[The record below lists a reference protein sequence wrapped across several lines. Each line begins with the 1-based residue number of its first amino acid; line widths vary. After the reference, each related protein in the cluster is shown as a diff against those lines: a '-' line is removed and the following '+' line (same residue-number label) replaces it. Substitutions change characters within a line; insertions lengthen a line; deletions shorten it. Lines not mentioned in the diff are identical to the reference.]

1 MWINATSAKW
11 AARDGEIAMKRL
23 EGKNAVITGAASGV
37 GRAASLLFA
46 REGAAIACVDIDTAM
61 GEETAAMVRAEG
73 GDAVFIETDL
83 ANPAAIQNMAKAC
96 MDWRHVIHI
105 LFNNAAIAER
115 AAFDDISLEDWN
127 RQLAVNLTAPFLC
140 SQKLLP
146 ALQAAGGAAIIHHGS
161 IDGVL
166 GNPTLVAYSASKG
179 GLQSLTHVM
188 GFWLARHGIRVNCIN
203 SGALRES
210 KQGIPVRLNRDNR
223 EGLPMSD
230 VQRRATPM
238 ARPGFV
244 EEAADVALYL
254 ASDESAYVNGSVI
267 TLDGGRSGLTPGTF

>member
-1 MWINATSAKW
+1 
-11 AARDGEIAMKRL
+11 MKRL
-23 EGKNAVITGAASGV
+23 EGKNAVVTGAASGV
-37 GRAASLLFA
+37 GRAACLLFA
-46 REGAAIACVDIDTAM
+46 REGAAVACVDIDAEM
-61 GEETAAMVRAEG
+61 GEETAAMVSAEG
-73 GDAVFIETDL
+73 GDAVFIGADL
-83 ANPAAIQNMAKAC
+83 ADPSSIEAMARAC
-96 MDWRHVIHI
+96 MDWRGVIHV
-105 LFNNAAIAER
+105 LFNNAGVAER
-115 AAFDDISLEDWN
+115 AAFEDIALEDWN
-127 RQLAVNLTAPFLC
+127 RQIAVNLTAPFLC

-146 ALQAAGGAAIIHHGS
+146 ALKAAGSAAIVHHGS

-179 GLQSLTHVM
+179 GLQPLTHVM
-188 GFWLARHGIRVNCIN
+188 GFWLAQHGIRVNCIN

-223 EGLPMSD
+223 AGRPMSD

-254 ASDESAYVNGSVI
+254 ASDESSYVNGSVI
-267 TLDGGRSGLTPGTF
+267 TLDGGRTGLTPGTF

>member
-1 MWINATSAKW
+1 
-11 AARDGEIAMKRL
+11 MKRL
-23 EGKNAVITGAASGV
+23 DGKNAVITGAASGV
-37 GRAASLLFA
+37 GRATSLLFA
-46 REGAAIACVDIDTAM
+46 REGAAVACVDIDAKM

-73 GDAVFIETDL
+73 GDAVFIACDL
-83 ANPAAIQNMAKAC
+83 AEPAAIEAMAKAC
-96 MDWRHVIHI
+96 MDWRPAIHV
-105 LFNNAAIAER
+105 LFNNAAIADR
-115 AAFDDISLEDWN
+115 AEFEDVALADWN
-127 RQLAVNLTAPFLC
+127 QQIAVNLTAPFLC

-146 ALQAAGGAAIIHHGS
+146 ALKAAKGAAIVHHGS

-179 GLQSLTHVM
+179 GLQPLTHVM

-223 EGLPMSD
+223 AGAPMSAA
-230 VQRRATPM
+230 QRHATPM

-254 ASDESAYVNGSVI
+254 ASDAAAYVNGSVI

>member
-1 MWINATSAKW
+1 
-11 AARDGEIAMKRL
+11 MKRL
-23 EGKNAVITGAASGV
+23 EGKNAVVTGAASGT
-37 GRAASLLFA
+37 GRATSLLFA
-46 REGAAIACVDIDTAM
+46 REGAAVACVDIDATM
-61 GEETAAMVRAEG
+61 GEETAAMIRAEG
-73 GDAVFIETDL
+73 GDAVFIECDL
-83 ANPAAIQNMAKAC
+83 ADPAAIEAMAKAC
-96 MDWRHVIHI
+96 MDWRPVIHV
-105 LFNNAAIAER
+105 LFNNAAVAARAE
-115 AAFDDISLEDWN
+115 FEDVPLEDWN
-127 RQLAVNLTAPFLC
+127 RQIAINLTAPFLC

-146 ALQAAGGAAIIHHGS
+146 ALKAAKGAAIVHHGS

-179 GLQSLTHVM
+179 GLQPLTHVM

-223 EGLPMSD
+223 AGAPMSD
-230 VQRRATPM
+230 AQRHATPM

-244 EEAADVALYL
+244 EDAADVALYL
-254 ASDESAYVNGSVI
+254 ASDEAAYVNGSVI

>member
-1 MWINATSAKW
+1 M
-11 AARDGEIAMKRL
+11 RRL

-46 REGAAIACVDIDTAM
+46 REGAAVACIDIDAGM
-61 GEETAAMVRAEG
+61 GEETAAMVRDEG
-73 GDAVFIETDL
+73 GDAIFIETDL
-83 ANPAAIQNMAKAC
+83 ADAAAIDRMAGSC
-96 MDWRHVIHI
+96 MEWRDSIHV

-115 AAFDDISLEDWN
+115 REFEDVPLEEWN
-127 RQLAVNLTAPFLC
+127 RQVAVNLTAPFLC

-146 ALQAAGGAAIIHHGS
+146 ALKATGNAAIIHHGS

-179 GLQSLTHVM
+179 GLQPLTHVM
-188 GFWLARHGIRVNCIN
+188 SFWLARHGIRVNCIN

-210 KQGIPVRLNRDNR
+210 RQGIPVRLNKDNR
-223 EGLPMSD
+223 AGQPMSKA
-230 VQRRATPM
+230 QRDATPM
-238 ARPGFV
+238 GRPGFV

-254 ASDESAYVNGSVI
+254 ASDESSYVNGSVI
-267 TLDGGRSGLTPGTF
+267 TLDGGRTGITPGTF

>member
-1 MWINATSAKW
+1 
-11 AARDGEIAMKRL
+11 MKRL
-23 EGKNAVITGAASGV
+23 AGKNAVITGAASGV
-37 GRAASLLFA
+37 GRAACLLFA
-46 REGAAIACVDIDTAM
+46 REGATVACVDIDAEM

-73 GDAVFIETDL
+73 GDAVFVECDL
-83 ANPAAIQNMAKAC
+83 AEPPAIEAMARAC
-96 MDWRHVIHI
+96 IAWRREIHI

-115 AAFDDISLEDWN
+115 GEFEDIALEDWN
-127 RQLAVNLTAPFLC
+127 RQIAVNLTAPFLC

-146 ALQAAGGAAIIHHGS
+146 ALKAAKGAAIVHHGS

-179 GLQSLTHVM
+179 GLQPLTHVM

-223 EGLPMSD
+223 AGAPMSD

-238 ARPGFV
+238 NRPGFV

-254 ASDESAYVNGSVI
+254 ASDESSYVNGSVV
-267 TLDGGRSGLTPGTF
+267 TLDGGRTGLTPGTF

>member
-1 MWINATSAKW
+1 
-11 AARDGEIAMKRL
+11 MKRL

-73 GDAVFIETDL
+73 GDAVFIATDL
-83 ANPAAIQNMAKAC
+83 ANPVAIQRMATAC
-96 MDWRHVIHI
+96 MDWREVIHI

-115 AAFDDISLEDWN
+115 AAFEDIPLEDWN
-127 RQLAVNLTAPFLC
+127 RQVAVNLTAPFLC
-140 SQKLLP
+140 SQTLLP
-146 ALQAAGGAAIIHHGS
+146 ALKAAGGAAIVHHGS

-179 GLQSLTHVM
+179 GLQPLTHVM

-223 EGLPMSD
+223 AGQPMSD

-254 ASDESAYVNGSVI
+254 ASDESSYVNGSVI